1 MSAPTTPDEAQ
12 LQALLAAA
20 RAARE
25 QAYAPYS
32 HFKVGAAVLDLQGR
46 IHAGCNVENAAYPQG
61 LCAEANALAH
71 MVMAGG
77 RQVQAVVVVG
87 DAPEPV
93 TPCGG
98 CRQKIREFAG
108 EGAVVI
114 AADLEKVRGGMCWGN
129 CCLLASGRGIW
140 GEAKRFEGGRAQLV
154 GLKMED

>member
-1 MSAPTTPDEAQ
+1 MSVPTLDEAQ

-114 AADLEKVRGGMCWGN
+114 AADLEKVRGRYVLGE
-129 CCLLASGRGIW
+129 LLPF
-140 GEAKRFEGGRAQLV
+140 RFGQGHL
-154 GLKMED
+154 G